1 MLHRSGVRFRIYSQD
16 GARGTDD
23 HLYFPKVGKHG
34 WILITGDR
42 RQRFRPREAEDLQR
56 YGVRHFAMPGN
67 LGAQGMAELLVKA
80 KNSIFACCRDHDPP
94 ISANIH
100 RNGAVQLIRNKA
112 GSLHDRHLE
121 IIYSGGRVKIT
132 KPV

>member
-1 MLHRSGVRFRIYSQD
+1 MLHRSGLRFRIYRQD
-16 GARGTDD
+16 AARGTED
-23 HLYFPKVGKHG
+23 HLFFPQVGRHG

-42 RQRFRPREAEDLQR
+42 RQRTRPREAADLHK

-80 KNSIFACCRDHDPP
+80 KNAIFACCRDNEPP

-100 RNGAVQLIRNKA
+100 RNGAVQLIRDKN
-112 GSLHDRHLE
+112 GSLYDRHLE
-121 IIYSGGRVKIT
+121 KIYSRGRVKIT
-132 KPV
+132 KPI